1 MSEIPPVWSTTGEPP
16 AKTPSTSVDGRRTW
30 HSMSSPSHS
39 TCTVRYTLYTAAY
52 SLPQH
57 TRRRTHIPH
66 TKAHMHTAFSA
77 RQRVLLSLPTARA
90 SHVPHK
96 GTQIIDLSKLREQQ
110 SPFIV
115 FALATNTG
123 IALIC
128 AAMSI
133 LAKSSADSPPKSVSM
148 PIACQVV
155 IRVEFLVTAYRG
167 TTSINSF
174 TLDESGAL
182 K

>member
-1 MSEIPPVWSTTGEPP
+1 
-16 AKTPSTSVDGRRTW
+16 
-30 HSMSSPSHS
+30 MSSPSHS
-39 TCTVRYTLYTAAY
+39 TCTFRYTVYTAAH
-52 SLPQH
+52 SVPQH

-66 TKAHMHTAFSA
+66 TKAHLHTVFSA
-77 RQRVLLSLPTARA
+77 RQRVLFSLHTAHA
-90 SHVPHK
+90 SDVLHT

-110 SPFIV
+110 SPVIV
-115 FALATNTG
+115 FTLATKL
-123 IALIC
+123 ALSRIC

-155 IRVEFLVTAYRG
+155 IRVEFLVTADRG

-174 TLDESGAL
+174 YAR
-182 K
+182 